1 MRSSATPTHNSVLSV
16 NDSAHRTL
24 SRLQTEEA
32 LLLRREAPTPR
43 EDRRDG
49 VGVVGG
55 VPLACVDVQPG
66 SCSMDGVRGWWS

>member
-1 MRSSATPTHNSVLSV
+1 MRSSSTPTHNSVLAV

-24 SRLQTEEA
+24 SRLQTEEV

-49 VGVVGG
+49 VRVMGG
-55 VPLACVDVQPG
+55 VPLVCVDAQPRW
-66 SCSMDGVRGWWS
+66 CSMDGVRGWWS